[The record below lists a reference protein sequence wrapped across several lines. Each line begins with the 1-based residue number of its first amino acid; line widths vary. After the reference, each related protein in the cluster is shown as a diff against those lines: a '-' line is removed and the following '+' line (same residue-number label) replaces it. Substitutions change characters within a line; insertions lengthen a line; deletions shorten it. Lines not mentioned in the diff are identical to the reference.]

1 LTFHGFYNYSVVM
14 EAELTALDDKIS
26 QLVQLTQKLR
36 KDNSQLRQNL
46 ASVQSENKRL
56 SEKVNAAKARLE
68 ALLAQIPEGSE

>member
-1 LTFHGFYNYSVVM
+1 M
-14 EAELTALDDKIS
+14 EAELKSLDDKIS

-56 SEKVNAAKARLE
+56 SEKVTTARTRLE
-68 ALLAQIPEGSE
+68 TLLAQIPESAE

>member
-1 LTFHGFYNYSVVM
+1 M

-56 SEKVNAAKARLE
+56 SDKVNAAKGRLE
-68 ALLAQIPEGSE
+68 TLLAQIPDGVE

>member
-1 LTFHGFYNYSVVM
+1 M

-26 QLVQLTQKLR
+26 QLVLLTQKLR

-56 SEKVNAAKARLE
+56 AEKVNAAKARLE
-68 ALLAQIPEGSE
+68 ALLAQIPDGAE

>member
-1 LTFHGFYNYSVVM
+1 M

-46 ASVQSENKRL
+46 ASAQSENKRL
-56 SEKVNAAKARLE
+56 AEKVNTATVRLE
-68 ALLAQIPEGSE
+68 TLLAQIPDGAE

>member
-1 LTFHGFYNYSVVM
+1 M

-46 ASVQSENKRL
+46 VFAQSENKRL
-56 SEKVNAAKARLE
+56 AEKVHTATVRLE
-68 ALLAQIPEGSE
+68 TLLAQIPDGAE

>member
-1 LTFHGFYNYSVVM
+1 MTFHGFYNYSVVM

-36 KDNSQLRQNL
+36 KDNSQLRQDL

-56 SEKVNAAKARLE
+56 SEKVNTAKARLE
-68 ALLAQIPEGSE
+68 ALLTQIPEGSE

>member
-1 LTFHGFYNYSVVM
+1 M